1 MTQNYHHIPTPSFK
15 GKLYLSDIYGIN
27 SIEELNIGYVV
38 SLFPVLENQSIP
50 EGIKHDDLKIS
61 DRSDVETILKMN
73 SILNN
78 ISLKIADNLSNN
90 INVLVHCFAG
100 VSRSAT
106 VVCDFIC
113 KYEPTLLDDT
123 GPEAPDVLRTELPS
137 VAITNKVESSIE
149 YVRKFREN
157 IKPNHGFIK
166 LLKIRN
172 KSS

>member
-15 GKLYLSDIYGIN
+15 GKLYLSDVYGIN
-27 SIEELNIGYVV
+27 FLKELNIGYVI
-38 SLFPVLENQSIP
+38 SLFPVLENQTIP
-50 EGIKHDDLKIS
+50 ESIKHYEVKIS
-61 DRSDVETILKMN
+61 DRTDVETILKMN

-78 ISLKIADNLSNN
+78 ISSKIARNLSKN

-113 KYEPTLLDDT
+113 KYEPSLL
-123 GPEAPDVLRTELPS
+123 S
-137 VAITNKVESSIE
+137 VAVTNKVESSIE

-157 IKPNHGFIK
+157 INPNHGFIK

-172 KSS
+172 K

>member
-1 MTQNYHHIPTPSFK
+1 MTQNHHHIPTPSFK
-15 GKLYLSDIYGIN
+15 GKLYLSDVYGIN
-27 SIEELNIGYVV
+27 FLKELNIGYVI
-38 SLFPVLENQSIP
+38 SLFPVLENQTIP
-50 EGIKHDDLKIS
+50 ESIKHDEVKIS

-78 ISLKIADNLSNN
+78 ISLKIAHNLSNN

-123 GPEAPDVLRTELPS
+123 GPEAPV
-137 VAITNKVESSIE
+137 TNKVESSIE
-149 YVRKFREN
+149 YVKKFREN
-157 IKPNHGFIK
+157 INPNHGFIK

-172 KSS
+172 K

>member
-1 MTQNYHHIPTPSFK
+1 MTQNYHHVPTPSFK

-38 SLFPVLENQSIP
+38 SLFPVLENQTIP
-50 EGIKHDDLKIS
+50 KGIKHDELKIS
-61 DRSDVETILKMN
+61 DRWDFETILKMN

-78 ISLKIADNLSNN
+78 TLSKIADNLSNN

-113 KYEPTLLDDT
+113 KYEPTLL
-123 GPEAPDVLRTELPS
+123 PV
-137 VAITNKVESSIE
+137 TNKVESSIE
-149 YVRKFREN
+149 YIRQFREQIN
-157 IKPNHGFIK
+157 PNHGFIK

-172 KSS
+172 KL